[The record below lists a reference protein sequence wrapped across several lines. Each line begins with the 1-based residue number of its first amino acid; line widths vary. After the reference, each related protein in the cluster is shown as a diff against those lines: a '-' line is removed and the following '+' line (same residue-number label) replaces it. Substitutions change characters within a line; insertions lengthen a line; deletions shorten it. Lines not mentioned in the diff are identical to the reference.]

1 MATLFVCRFFLGSFM
16 NVFHDHVK
24 AVWQWWLKAIAQILI
39 ESGMEA
45 QLAQH
50 RAKDYAIAFQG
61 ALILTQGLDEE
72 M

>member
-1 MATLFVCRFFLGSFM
+1 
-16 NVFHDHVK
+16 
-24 AVWQWWLKAIAQILI
+24 
-39 ESGMEA
+39 METK
-45 QLAQH
+45 LAQH